1 MLSPE
6 KIQRDEKRVAKEQDR
21 KRIKWSLETEKGKEG
36 VKREPADH

>member
-21 KRIKWSLETEKGKEG
+21 NRMEWSPETKKRKEG